1 MPAKCAGAPVHSS
14 TTTCYKILFLCYFTV
29 GFSLLAVN
37 GEAVSGKLLPN
48 GTDAMSFI
56 KDPNNY
62 PVSLKFGRTK
72 LSTNEKIMLASMF
85 HP

>member
-1 MPAKCAGAPVHSS
+1 MLIFP
-14 TTTCYKILFLCYFTV
+14 LTV
-29 GFSLLAVN
+29 GYSLLAIN
-37 GEAVSGKLLPN
+37 CEAVSSKQLPN
-48 GTDAMSFI
+48 GTSALAFI